1 MKRFAL
7 ISHPAN
13 RTAAMDTMVGLGTR
27 QMEVG
32 AAVYTT
38 LLFLEKVLVK
48 SHSLAPGYILF

>member
-1 MKRFAL
+1 
-7 ISHPAN
+7 
-13 RTAAMDTMVGLGTR
+13 MDTMVGLGTR

-48 SHSLAPGYILF
+48 SYFLAPGYISF